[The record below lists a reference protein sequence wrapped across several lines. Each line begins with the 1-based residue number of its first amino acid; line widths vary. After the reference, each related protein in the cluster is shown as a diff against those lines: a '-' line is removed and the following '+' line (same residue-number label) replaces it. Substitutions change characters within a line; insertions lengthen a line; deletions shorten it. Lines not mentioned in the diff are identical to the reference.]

1 MMQLRGGD
9 GGVSGEVI
17 EKLTCHRDA
26 DGKQQQ
32 LMEQQGWQEL
42 GGPHGAGGPPGGWR
56 GGEGEMAP
64 RKDPVR
70 SRSLEEAE

>member
-1 MMQLRGGD
+1 MKRISPFSFTLCRWAG
-9 GGVSGEVI
+9 
-17 EKLTCHRDA
+17 

-56 GGEGEMAP
+56 GGEEERAP

-70 SRSLEEAE
+70 GRSLEEAE